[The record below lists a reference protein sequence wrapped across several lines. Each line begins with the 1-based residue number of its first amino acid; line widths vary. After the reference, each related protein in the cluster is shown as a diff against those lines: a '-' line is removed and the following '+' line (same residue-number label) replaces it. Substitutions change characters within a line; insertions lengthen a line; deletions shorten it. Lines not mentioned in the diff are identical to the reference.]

1 MTFINQMLIAV
12 IAGAVTENLL
22 FTRALGVNKVIT
34 RSKSYRNILAF
45 GALYLL
51 NVVIGGIYAWE
62 LGRVFGDKSW
72 WNEFRGLFVLI
83 SIILS
88 YFTVML
94 LAGIRKIKNA
104 RSLPIVVAFNS
115 ASFGAV
121 YFAVLDHTQLLPVIT
136 HCIGCAVGITADMIL
151 VHSGRERLEM
161 SGVPKAFSGMPIILI
176 YIGILGLAFY
186 GMVGHRLP
194 T

>member
-1 MTFINQMLIAV
+1 MLIAV

-62 LGRVFGDKSW
+62 FGRIFDSKPW
-72 WNEFRGLFVLI
+72 WNDYRGLFVLI
-83 SIILS
+83 SITFS

-94 LAGIRKIKNA
+94 LAGIRKVKNA

-121 YFAVLDHTQLLPVIT
+121 YFAILDHNQILPVIT
-136 HCIGCAVGITADMIL
+136 HCIGCAIGITIDMIL
-151 VHSGRERLEM
+151 IHSGRERLEI
-161 SGVPKAFSGMPIILI
+161 SDIPKAFSGIPIIMI
-176 YIGILGLAFY
+176 
-186 GMVGHRLP
+186 
-194 T
+194 

>member
-1 MTFINQMLIAV
+1 MMFIHQMLLAV
-12 IAGAVTENLL
+12 IAGAITENLL

-62 LGRVFGDKSW
+62 FGRLFDAKPW
-72 WNEFRGLFVLI
+72 WNDYRGLFVLI
-83 SIILS
+83 SITLS

-115 ASFGAV
+115 ASVGAV
-121 YFAVLDHTQLLPVIT
+121 YFAVLDHNQILPVIT
-136 HCIGCAVGITADMIL
+136 HCIGCAIGITLDMIL
-151 VHSGRERLEM
+151 VHSGRERLEI
-161 SGVPKAFSGMPIILI
+161 SNVPKAFSGIPIILI